1 MACGGHSLFVGS
13 STSAGAEIL
22 LYHTPRNFVNRQFA
36 QTFEPKDP
44 GTLCILPI
52 AISGR
57 VWYTIR
63 VVRGAAGKSL
73 SETLLSA

>member
-1 MACGGHSLFVGS
+1 MAYGGVSLFVGS

-22 LYHTPRNFVNRQFA
+22 LYHTPRNFVNRQFV
-36 QTFEPKDP
+36 QTFEPADP

-52 AISGR
+52 AFCVG
-57 VWYTIR
+57 VCYNNKA
-63 VVRGAAGKSL
+63 VRGAAGKSL